1 MDYEE
6 LLEYLGLE
14 EAAEFEYF
22 ENFADLV
29 EGQKLILV
37 GALYKLLK
45 GIPED
50 VMPEVIEG
58 YFNEA
63 LESCPDTE
71 IEIYTLLEL
80 IKRALIGLSE
90 NYEDDKDL
98 GFFADEILRFKEW
111 FTNDSIVIVKD
122 KKTKE
127 EKQVT
132 VMESLVISRL
142 EKIEETEYDYDF
154 SRALDYTIDENIMT
168 YSLGPDEGVD
178 NEDEEYGYNED
189 EEYGYNE
196 EE

>member
-1 MDYEE
+1 MDYDE
-6 LLEYLGLE
+6 LLEFLGLE

-29 EGQKLILV
+29 EGQKAISV

-45 GIPED
+45 GIAED
-50 VMPEVIEG
+50 VMPEVIDG

-63 LESCPDTE
+63 LEACPDTE

-80 IKRALIGLSE
+80 IKRALTGLSE
-90 NYEDDKDL
+90 NIEDDKDL

-154 SRALDYTIDENIMT
+154 SLALDYTIDENIMT
-168 YSLGPDEGVD
+168 YSLGADEDLD
-178 NEDEEYGYNED
+178 NEDEDYGYKDD
-189 EEYGYNE
+189 E
-196 EE
+196 